1 MITRTVIFPISLK
14 IDEKIMLDET
24 SLIYAQAYKHCVNI
38 AWKMKSLTAVK
49 LHKATYKSLKE
60 KLGLKSQYLCSA
72 RNRALENIRSFRAL
86 KRKGKKISKPRTQ
99 RVPIRLDGRT
109 LSFDKSKETASIAT
123 QKKRIK
129 ISLRWHKQALR
140 YKDWEC
146 SAGEVGKDRKG
157 KWILRLIFKI
167 DPIKP
172 EKTRRV
178 IGVDRGIKHAAVCS
192 NNQFLGEAKDRE
204 YESKLIRLRSRLQ
217 AKGTRSAY
225 RHLKKLSGRLRR
237 FKQNVD
243 RILAKELLSFLN
255 PGDIVVLENL
265 TDIKKHC
272 GAKRK
277 ARKKHR
283 IHMGRWSFKRL
294 ENAIKYLAEVKG
306 VYVEYVD
313 PKYTSQTC
321 SQCSLVLKKSRKSQS
336 FFSCL
341 CGLKLNADLNAA
353 RMNVKKW
360 YMANGYLSG
369 PSVNWPIVASLFRPS
384 YKLLTSVRSS

>member
-14 IDEKIMLDET
+14 TDEKAILDET
-24 SLIYAQAYKHCVNI
+24 SLIYTQAYKHCVNI
-38 AWKMKSLTAVK
+38 AWEMKSLTAVK
-49 LHKATYKSLKE
+49 LHNATYKNLKE

-72 RNRALENIRSFRAL
+72 RNRALENIRSLRAL
-86 KRKGKKISKPRTQ
+86 KRKGKKISKPQKQ
-99 RVPIRLDGRT
+99 RVPIRLDART

-129 ISLRWHKQALR
+129 ISLKWHKQALR

-146 SAGEVGKDRKG
+146 LAGEIGKDRKG
-157 KWILRLIFKI
+157 KWVLRLIFKT
-167 DPIKP
+167 DLIKP
-172 EKTRRV
+172 EKTGRI

-192 NNQFLGEAKDRE
+192 NNQFLGKAKDRE
-204 YESKLIRLRSRLQ
+204 HESKLIRLRSRLQ
-217 AKGTRSAY
+217 AEGTRSAH
-225 RHLKKLSGRLRR
+225 RHLKKLSGRLKR

-272 GAKRK
+272 GTKRK

-294 ENAIKYLAEVKG
+294 ENAIKYLAELKG

-313 PKYTSQTC
+313 PRYTSQTC
-321 SQCSLVLKKSRKSQS
+321 SRCSLVSKKSRKSQS

-353 RMNVKKW
+353 RIHVKKW